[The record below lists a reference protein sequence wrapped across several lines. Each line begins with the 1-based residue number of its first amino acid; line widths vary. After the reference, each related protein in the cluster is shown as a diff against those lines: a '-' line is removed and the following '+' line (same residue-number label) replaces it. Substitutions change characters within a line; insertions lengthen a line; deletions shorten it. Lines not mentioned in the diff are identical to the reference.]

1 MADKR
6 KIELQVTIATTSDEI
21 LTTGNQPPP
30 NTAGRSHDLGYGMG
44 SVLCVEVKDD
54 KG

>member
-1 MADKR
+1 MADKG
-6 KIELQVTIATTSDEI
+6 KIELQVTIATTSNEV
-21 LTTGNQPPP
+21 LPTGSHPPP
-30 NTAGRSHDLGYGMG
+30 NTGRSRDPNYRMG